1 MSEVRFAV
9 GNTDAGLQERL
20 DKEISAFNAAL
31 TGTMRAAC

>member
-9 GNTDAGLQERL
+9 GNADAGLQERL
-20 DKEISAFNAAL
+20 DKEISACNAAL